1 MYHVEH
7 ELLKENPVFS
17 KFYLSGCNLQTQR
30 RTDIFSCNLPDC
42 YLLTRNSLRRPTVNR
57 KVNNLCLNYE
67 ESSHFSS

>member
-30 RTDIFSCNLPDC
+30 RTDIFSCNLSDC
-42 YLLTRNSLRRPTVNR
+42 YLLEIVYGDLQLTEKLITYV
-57 KVNNLCLNYE
+57 
-67 ESSHFSS
+67 